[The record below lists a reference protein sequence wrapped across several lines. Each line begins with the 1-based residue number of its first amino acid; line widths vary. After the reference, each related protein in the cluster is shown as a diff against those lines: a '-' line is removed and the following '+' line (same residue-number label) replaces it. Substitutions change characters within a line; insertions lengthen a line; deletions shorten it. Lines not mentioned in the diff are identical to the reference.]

1 MSIQLTPFAW
11 VLGAMICALPVAAF
25 IKTKYPAFLSSR
37 ARGRGRVSAHE
48 DCVSAR
54 ENMSAQGQVSG
65 QGQASASVEEPAF
78 EREKREESPTTPYK
92 SAEESFFA
100 RFIEQW
106 FKLAFIFELFT
117 FMFTNLGYFA
127 KVNERFV
134 GYDFVASMVVFGLSL
149 ILLRYKKCDTRVL
162 IVGGA
167 LLFSIFLGV
176 LSCAARPYKPGV
188 IMDFDGYVL
197 GFDVG
202 FVKVKPSF
210 AMFKTAFVVVRL
222 VVNFSVAAKIFG
234 ARAEKMKIAG
244 ALLWLGRVMVVYGF
258 FEIVVKKSFG
268 VNLTER
274 YYNPFF
280 GETPHTFAL
289 VERYQGLYKE
299 PSHYATYFSFFGFL
313 ALLKLVGDRNKMYS
327 CGAVAAIADNVFF
340 FAIVFLLAYSTSFGA
355 YLYVVLLLFMY
366 FWFYV
371 SPKGKFFWAWGFLL
385 LAAAAFIV
393 VGCTSLK
400 TKWNLDRMYERA
412 SSFCYSLFRLL
423 KGDDATF
430 TSEGA
435 RLTSAFFALK
445 YFAARPLLG
454 IGLSY
459 VESNTTTLSLLG
471 SVGLAGTA
479 LLVCF
484 YAAFART
491 SKKSAFFCVCVYF
504 SMTTLGWL
512 GFAFATIIPVTFMY
526 AEIMLA
532 GEKGGKGGKRGR
544 TAKTAGAKIP
554 KEKEAI

>member
-11 VLGAMICALPVAAF
+11 VLCAIICALPVAAF
-25 IKTKYPAFLSSR
+25 VKTKYPALFVR
-37 ARGRGRVSAHE
+37 ARGRVSVRQK
-48 DCVSAR
+48 C
-54 ENMSAQGQVSG
+54 
-65 QGQASASVEEPAF
+65 
-78 EREKREESPTTPYK
+78 EESPSTPCE

-127 KVNERFV
+127 KVNEKLV
-134 GYDFVASMVVFGLSL
+134 GYDFVASMVVFCLSL
-149 ILLRYKKCDTRVL
+149 ILLCRKKYDKRVL
-162 IVGGA
+162 IMGGA

-188 IMDFDGYVL
+188 IVDFDGYVL
-197 GFDVG
+197 GFDVKP
-202 FVKVKPSF
+202 VKVKPSF
-210 AMFKTAFVVVRL
+210 AMFKTAFVVVRI
-222 VVNFSVAAKIFG
+222 VAIFSVAAKIFG
-234 ARAEKMKIAG
+234 TRAEKTKISD
-244 ALLWLGRVMVVYGF
+244 ALLWLGRVMAVYGF
-258 FEIVVKKSFG
+258 FEIAVKKSFG

-274 YYNPFF
+274 YYNVFF

-289 VERYQGLYKE
+289 VDRYQGLYKE

-313 ALLKLVGDRNKMYS
+313 ALLKLVGDKNKRYS
-327 CGAVAAIADNVFF
+327 SGVCAVIADNLFF
-340 FAIVFLLAYSTSFGA
+340 FAVVFLLAYSTSFGA

-366 FWFYV
+366 FWFYI
-371 SPKGKFFWAWGFLL
+371 SPKGKFFWTWGFLL
-385 LAAAAFIV
+385 LTAAAFLV
-393 VGCTSLK
+393 VGFTPLK
-400 TKWNLDRMYERA
+400 TKWNLDRLYERA
-412 SSFCYSLFRLL
+412 SSFCYSLFCLL
-423 KGDDATF
+423 KGDEPTF

-445 YFAARPLLG
+445 YFAARPILG

-471 SVGLAGTA
+471 SVGIAGSA

-526 AEIMLA
+526 AEQMLSGGVT
-532 GEKGGKGGKRGR
+532 GEKE
-544 TAKTAGAKIP
+544 AKEAKEAKETETAGAHIP
-554 KEKEAI
+554 KEKETI

>member
-25 IKTKYPAFLSSR
+25 IKTKYHCFFPLVCVMRARLSR
-37 ARGRGRVSAHE
+37 ARNNAECTAKNSAETDAEKPE
-48 DCVSAR
+48 DSA
-54 ENMSAQGQVSG
+54 
-65 QGQASASVEEPAF
+65 
-78 EREKREESPTTPYK
+78 TTP
-92 SAEESFFA
+92 SESFFA
-100 RFIEQW
+100 RFLTEW
-106 FKLAFIFELFT
+106 FRLAFVFEICV

-127 KVNERFV
+127 RVNERFV

-149 ILLRYKKCDTRVL
+149 ILLCYKKCDTRVL
-162 IVGGA
+162 IIGGA

-188 IMDFDGYVL
+188 IVDFDGYVQN
-197 GFDVG
+197 FDVEI
-202 FVKVKPSF
+202 VKVKPSF

-222 VVNFSVAAKIFG
+222 VVSFSVAAKVFG
-234 ARAEKMKIAG
+234 LRAEKMKIAG
-244 ALLWLGRVMVVYGF
+244 ALLWLGRTLVVYGF
-258 FEIVVKKSFG
+258 FEIMVKKYFG
-268 VNLTER
+268 INLTER
-274 YYNPFF
+274 YYNPIF

-313 ALLKLVGDRNKMYS
+313 SLLKLVGDRNKMYS
-327 CGAVAAIADNVFF
+327 SGAVAAIVDNVFF

-371 SPKGKFFWAWGFLL
+371 SPKGKFFWTWGFLL
-385 LAAAAFIV
+385 LVAAAFV
-393 VGCTSLK
+393 AVGCTSLK
-400 TKWNLDRMYERA
+400 TKWKLDNMYERT
-412 SSFCYSLFRLL
+412 SSFFYSLLHLL
-423 KGDDATF
+423 KGNESTV

-459 VESNTTTLSLLG
+459 VEANTTTLSLLG

-484 YAAFART
+484 YAAFAGT

-532 GEKGGKGGKRGR
+532 GGKKSEKA
-544 TAKTAGAKIP
+544 AKTAGAKTT